1 MNFNFM
7 LKVKTAGWC
16 LLSWS
21 LIDTTLTNRMEDVIK
36 ATWGVREPDID
47 NIDIMELDTHNF
59 VITEPDTKNAN
70 AMQLYVDTWVVGIR
84 GYFSRGFPL

>member
-1 MNFNFM
+1 M
-7 LKVKTAGWC
+7 LKVKTTGWF
-16 LLSWS
+16 
-21 LIDTTLTNRMEDVIK
+21 VILELDRHDPYQPYGGCNK
-36 ATWGVREPDID
+36 GDLGVREPDID

-84 GYFSRGFPL
+84 GDSRCN